1 MNRILNELLVRRR
14 RASSTQNTFSF
25 VVDQHT
31 HTHFSR
37 VVIYIFMRK
46 HAQYVCALKRENFIQ
61 FDDPF
66 LLHKIVDASR
76 KSKERERESV
86 PVLFPSSCRA
96 KKAVAR
102 SRRKPCQS

>member
-46 HAQYVCALKRENFIQ
+46 HAQYMCALKRENFIQ

-66 LLHKIVDASR
+66 LLHKIVDAAR
-76 KSKERERESV
+76 KSKERERAC
-86 PVLFPSSCRA
+86 VLFHSSCRA
-96 KKAVAR
+96 KKAAAR